1 MLLGEN
7 VRLAVNGL
15 LANKMR
21 ALLTMLGIIIGISSV
36 IAIVTVGQAMT
47 GSVTNLMNDL
57 GANSI
62 RVYIR
67 DRPDEYGN
75 TDYTRP
81 WEDEDRIS
89 DQMVDAYLEAFSD
102 KVSAW
107 AVSSSVGSGQAMNGR
122 NQANGDVVG
131 TNSDALKIQNIP
143 IIAGHFLSEREV
155 GGMKYVAVIS
165 DRFVEKLF
173 PGMPMQQALG
183 KEIKIRLNQGI
194 YTFTVVGVYHF
205 EVKGFLSN
213 VTGDTTTTVFIP
225 ITLAKQITGSTQGV
239 HYGLQIKGSDQVTNS
254 KLFAQQTAKY
264 FNDHFYRNNKYVIVM
279 AESMDSMI
287 GQMTGMMNTMSIAIS
302 IIAGISLLVGGI
314 GVMNIML
321 VSVTERTREIGTRKA
336 LGAKNSAIQIQFI
349 VESMIICLIGGV
361 IGVALGT
368 ALGLTGSSLL
378 GFPGWPSPGIVFI
391 AVSFSMAIGVFFGY
405 YPANKASKLDPIE
418 ALRYE

>member
-1 MLLGEN
+1 MLLQEN
-7 VRLAVNGL
+7 IRLAVNGL

-47 GSVTNLMNDL
+47 GSVTSLLNDL

-62 RVYIR
+62 QIYLR
-67 DRPDEYGN
+67 DKPDEYGN
-75 TDYTRP
+75 TDYSRS
-81 WEDEDRIS
+81 WEEEDRIS
-89 DQMVDAYLEAFSD
+89 DQMIDAYLEAFSG

-107 AVSSSVGSGQAMNGR
+107 AVTSGVGTGQAMNGR
-122 NQANGDVVG
+122 NEANGDVVG
-131 TNSDALKIQNIP
+131 ANADALKIQNVP
-143 IIAGHFLSEREV
+143 IIAGHFLNEREV
-155 GGMKYVAVIS
+155 GGMKYAAVIS

-173 PGMPMQQALG
+173 PGTTPHQALG
-183 KEIKIRLNQGI
+183 KEIKLRLNQGI
-194 YTFTVVGVYHF
+194 YTFTVVGVYRF
-205 EVKGFLSN
+205 EVTGMLGN
-213 VTGDTTTTVFIP
+213 MTGDTTTTVFIP
-225 ITLAKQITGSTQGV
+225 ITLAKQITGDTQGR
-239 HYGLQIKGSDQVTNS
+239 YYSLRIKASDSVADS
-254 KLFAQQTAKY
+254 RLFAEQTAKY
-264 FNDHFYRNNKYVIVM
+264 FNEHFYRNNKFVELR

-287 GQMTGMMNTMSIAIS
+287 GQMTGMMTTMSIAIS

-336 LGAKNSAIQIQFI
+336 LGARNSAIRIQFI

-368 ALGLTGSSLL
+368 ALGHAGSSLL
-378 GFPGWPSPGIVFI
+378 GFAGWPSPGIVVV
-391 AVSFSMAIGVFFGY
+391 AVSFSMAIGIFFGY

>member
-1 MLLGEN
+1 MLLQEN
-7 VRLAVNGL
+7 IRLAVNGL

-47 GSVTNLMNDL
+47 GSVTSLLNDL

-62 RVYIR
+62 QLYIQ
-67 DRPDEYGN
+67 DKPDEYGN
-75 TDYTRP
+75 TDYSRTQ
-81 WEDEDRIS
+81 EDDDLIS
-89 DQMVDAYLEAFSD
+89 DPMINAYLEAFSG
-102 KVSAW
+102 KISGW
-107 AVSSSVGSGQAMNGR
+107 SVMSGVGTGQAMNGR
-122 NQANGDVVG
+122 NEASGDVVG
-131 TNSDALKIQNIP
+131 ANPGALKIQNVP
-143 IIAGHFLSEREV
+143 IIAGHFLNEREV
-155 GGMKYVAVIS
+155 GGMKYAAVIS

-173 PGMPMQQALG
+173 PGMPIGQALG
-183 KEIKIRLNQGI
+183 REIKLRLNQGL
-194 YTFTVVGVYHF
+194 YTFTVVGVYRF
-205 EVKGFLSN
+205 EISGMLSN
-213 VTGDTTTTVFIP
+213 MTGDTTTTVFIP
-225 ITLAKQITGSTQGV
+225 ITLAKQITGQTQGR
-239 HYGLQIKGSDQVTNS
+239 YYSLRIKAADGVTDS
-254 KLFAQQTAKY
+254 KLFAEQTAKY
-264 FNDHFYRNNKYVIVM
+264 FNEHFYRNNKYVTVR

-336 LGAKNSAIQIQFI
+336 LGARNSAIRIQFI
-349 VESMIICLIGGV
+349 VESMIICLIGGI

-378 GFPGWPSPGIVFI
+378 GFPGWPSPTIVVI
-391 AVSFSMAIGVFFGY
+391 AVSFSMAIGIFFGY